1 MKKTLEQIEEAL
13 FILECKD
20 HWNPK
25 DWDEYHELESER
37 KAFYPQPKEATKEE
51 QDRETIKHYE
61 SLGMKFVGYNEKGGM
76 EFVCTWE
83 QPQVQRERKNIKKGH
98 YNFF

>member
-37 KAFYPQPKEATKEE
+37 KDLEDP
-51 QDRETIKHYE
+51 
-61 SLGMKFVGYNEKGGM
+61 
-76 EFVCTWE
+76 
-83 QPQVQRERKNIKKGH
+83 
-98 YNFF
+98 